1 MHVKGIFLL
10 TGAQQNK
17 YRVERGKGIC
27 CIISARNLKSSKLHI
42 KYKESSSSHNAIKI
56 FWKKKKNIKIIINY
70 KLYSNIT
77 MRFDNA
83 AFGK

>member
-56 FWKKKKNIKIIINY
+56 F
-70 KLYSNIT
+70 
-77 MRFDNA
+77 
-83 AFGK
+83 